1 MTPLAH
7 RARLD
12 RHSHRMEIAGLEA
25 LVPAKLVNMREKKG
39 RLADMSSTEL
49 YLVVNYFASYFPVVM
64 VGVALA
70 ITTCAI
76 SAVGTRHT
84 G

>member
-1 MTPLAH
+1 M
-7 RARLD
+7 
-12 RHSHRMEIAGLEA
+12 
-25 LVPAKLVNMREKKG
+25 PAKLVNMREKKG
-39 RLADMSSTEL
+39 RVADMSSSEL

-70 ITTCAI
+70 ITTCCI
-76 SAVGTRHT
+76 NAVGSRRT

>member
-1 MTPLAH
+1 
-7 RARLD
+7 
-12 RHSHRMEIAGLEA
+12 
-25 LVPAKLVNMREKKG
+25 
-39 RLADMSSTEL
+39 MSSTEL

-70 ITTCAI
+70 ITACGI
-76 SAVGTRHT
+76 NAVGTRRT

>member
-1 MTPLAH
+1 
-7 RARLD
+7 
-12 RHSHRMEIAGLEA
+12 
-25 LVPAKLVNMREKKG
+25 
-39 RLADMSSTEL
+39 MSSTEL

-70 ITTCAI
+70 ISACSI
-76 SAVGTRHT
+76 NAVGTRRS

>member
-7 RARLD
+7 CGRLN
-12 RHSHRMEIAGLEA
+12 RRSHLMEIAGLEA

-39 RLADMSSTEL
+39 RVADMSSTEL

-70 ITTCAI
+70 ITTCSI
-76 SAVGTRHT
+76 NAVGTRRT

>member
-1 MTPLAH
+1 M
-7 RARLD
+7 
-12 RHSHRMEIAGLEA
+12 
-25 LVPAKLVNMREKKG
+25 PAKLVNMRQEKGKVS
-39 RLADMSSTEL
+39 DMSSTEL

-70 ITTCAI
+70 ITTCGIHA
-76 SAVGTRHT
+76 AGTRRT

>member
-1 MTPLAH
+1 M
-7 RARLD
+7 
-12 RHSHRMEIAGLEA
+12 
-25 LVPAKLVNMREKKG
+25 PASLVNMREKKG
-39 RLADMSSTEL
+39 RVADMSSTEL

-70 ITTCAI
+70 ITTCSI
-76 SAVGTRHT
+76 HAVGTRRA

>member
-1 MTPLAH
+1 
-7 RARLD
+7 
-12 RHSHRMEIAGLEA
+12 MEIAGLEA
-25 LVPAKLVNMREKKG
+25 LVPVKLVNMREKKG
-39 RLADMSSTEL
+39 RVSDMNSTEL

-70 ITTCAI
+70 ITTCGIHA
-76 SAVGTRHT
+76 AGTRRT

>member
-1 MTPLAH
+1 
-7 RARLD
+7 
-12 RHSHRMEIAGLEA
+12 
-25 LVPAKLVNMREKKG
+25 
-39 RLADMSSTEL
+39 MSSTEL

-70 ITTCAI
+70 ITTCSI
-76 SAVGTRHT
+76 HAVGTRRA

>member
-7 RARLD
+7 CGRLN
-12 RHSHRMEIAGLEA
+12 RRSHLMEIAGLKA
-25 LVPAKLVNMREKKG
+25 LVTAKLVNMREKKG
-39 RLADMSSTEL
+39 RVADMSSTEL

-70 ITTCAI
+70 ITTCSI
-76 SAVGTRHT
+76 NAVGTRRT

>member
-7 RARLD
+7 RVRLD
-12 RHSHRMEIAGLEA
+12 RHSHLMEIARLEV

-39 RLADMSSTEL
+39 RVADMSSTEL
-49 YLVVNYFASYFPVVM
+49 YLMVNYFASYFPVVM

-70 ITTCAI
+70 ITTCSI
-76 SAVGTRHT
+76 NAVGTRRT

>member
-1 MTPLAH
+1 
-7 RARLD
+7 
-12 RHSHRMEIAGLEA
+12 
-25 LVPAKLVNMREKKG
+25 
-39 RLADMSSTEL
+39 MSSTEL

-70 ITTCAI
+70 ITTCSI
-76 SAVGTRHT
+76 NAVGTRRT

>member
-1 MTPLAH
+1 MTPQAY

-12 RHSHRMEIAGLEA
+12 RRSHLIKLAGLEA
-25 LVPAKLVNMREKKG
+25 LVQAKLGILREEKG
-39 RLADMSSTEL
+39 RVSDMSSNEL

-64 VGVALA
+64 VGVALVIIA
-70 ITTCAI
+70 CGI
-76 SAVGTRHT
+76 SAAGTRHA